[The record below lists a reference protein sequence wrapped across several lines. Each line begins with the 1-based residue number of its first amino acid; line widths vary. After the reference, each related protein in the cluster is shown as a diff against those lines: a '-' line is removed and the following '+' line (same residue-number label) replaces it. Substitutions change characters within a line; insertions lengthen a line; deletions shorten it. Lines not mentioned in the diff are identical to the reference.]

1 MNTVAAQEWT
11 RLSRVTRHLA
21 SLIASIDLSDLD
33 KGLRDDIASVPE
45 DLADIA
51 DSLDEAAE
59 RAKAALLDDTQLPL
73 GGRHGRIADPV

>member
-1 MNTVAAQEWT
+1 MNTVAAQEWA

-21 SLIASIDLSDLD
+21 RLIASIDLSALD
-33 KGLRDDIASVPE
+33 QELRADIAAVPADLA

-59 RAKAALLDDTQLPL
+59 RAKAHTSREEPS
-73 GGRHGRIADPV
+73 

>member
-21 SLIASIDLSDLD
+21 SLIASIDLSALD
-33 KGLRDDIASVPE
+33 KELRADIASVPA

>member
-1 MNTVAAQEWT
+1 MNAVAAQEWT

-21 SLIASIDLSDLD
+21 RLIASIDLSDLD
-33 KGLRDDIASVPE
+33 QELRADIASVPA

-59 RAKAALLDDTQLPL
+59 RARKETP
-73 GGRHGRIADPV
+73 

>member
-1 MNTVAAQEWT
+1 MNAVAAQEWA

-21 SLIASIDLSDLD
+21 SLIASIDLSALD
-33 KGLRDDIASVPE
+33 QKLRADIAAVPA

-59 RAKAALLDDTQLPL
+59 RARKETP
-73 GGRHGRIADPV
+73 

>member
-1 MNTVAAQEWT
+1 MNAVAAQEWT
-11 RLSRVTRHLA
+11 RLSRVARHLA
-21 SLIASIDLSDLD
+21 RLIASIDLSDLD
-33 KGLRDDIASVPE
+33 KRLRADIASVPA

-73 GGRHGRIADPV
+73 GDRHARIADPV

>member
-11 RLSRVTRHLA
+11 RLARVTRHLA
-21 SLIASIDLSDLD
+21 RLIASIDLSDLD